1 MGVLSEL
8 DALKRVNEQRVPS
21 AVSAEGAGWW
31 WGRTSILHVST
42 LYTRRSQVIRAG
54 TGTYI
59 GACGDSALA
68 RRLHSL
74 SRTCNKWTA
83 SVYVTLRVIRKGVYE
98 VVQRVLVLF
107 LKVRSI
113 GTNE

>member
-1 MGVLSEL
+1 MSETNTFPLTVVTCLFEQERARTSELVKYPLGYFSKHTMGVLS
-8 DALKRVNEQRVPS
+8 
-21 AVSAEGAGWW
+21 
-31 WGRTSILHVST
+31 
-42 LYTRRSQVIRAG
+42 
-54 TGTYI
+54 
-59 GACGDSALA
+59 CGDSALA